1 MAARVIALAQRYRS
15 HFQSVTR
22 NVASAA
28 RDYLCGLFQAPK
40 KNMERMEEVVPDADE
55 QALQHFLSQSPWKAQ
70 NVMAQVAQEADV
82 LLGGYADSSLL
93 LDESAFTKKGT
104 HSVGVARQYNGRLGK
119 VDNCQ
124 VGVFAALSHGDR
136 VSPVG
141 ARLYL
146 PKGWTR
152 DRARCR
158 AVGVPPERFK
168 HQTKQVLALELV
180 AEARQRGVRFHWVQ
194 SDSGYGHD
202 RKFCQS
208 LAAAGERFLVGVPR
222 KQRIYLED
230 PQPVIPAKAGKPGRA
245 PTRLRAQVK
254 ATTVEKWA
262 KRQPKTAWRTLDLRD
277 ATKGKLEV
285 EVLERWVW
293 VWDGKSSQA
302 QYWRLVVERD
312 APSGTDYKY
321 ALSNAGTEVS
331 WEQIATQMRQRYWI
345 ERAFEDGKS
354 QVGWGDYQARGWVAW
369 HHHMALVMMAMLFLV
384 QERGRQQAAYPLI
397 SCTDVVEWLCWVL
410 PQRKVS
416 PAELLRQMTWRHAK
430 RQASID
436 AAYRKQQARRAA
448 SGSA

>member
-1 MAARVIALAQRYRS
+1 MAARVIALAQRYHS

-22 NVASAA
+22 NVADAA

-55 QALQHFLSQSPWKAQ
+55 QQLQHFLSQSPWEAQ
-70 NVMAQVAQEADV
+70 DVMAQVAQEADA
-82 LLGGYADSSLL
+82 LLGGHADSSLL
-93 LDESAFTKKGT
+93 LDESAFSKKGS

-141 ARLYL
+141 GRLYL
-146 PKGWTR
+146 SKGWTR

-158 AVGVPPERFK
+158 AAGVPPERFK

-180 AEARQRGVRFHWVQ
+180 VEARQRGVRFQWVQ

-202 RKFCQS
+202 AKFCQR
-208 LAAAGERFLVGVPR
+208 LAALEERFLVGVPR

-230 PQPVIPAKAGKPGRA
+230 PQPAVPAKGRKPGRT

-254 ATTVEKWA
+254 ATSVEKWA

-277 ATKGKLEV
+277 TTKGKLEV

-293 VWDGKSSQA
+293 VWDGKSPHA
-302 QYWRLVVERD
+302 QYGRLVVERD
-312 APSGTDYKY
+312 AQSGTDYKY

-331 WEQIATQMRQRYWI
+331 WEQVATQMRQRYWI

-384 QERGRQQAAYPLI
+384 QERGCQQAAHPLI
-397 SCTDVVEWLCWVL
+397 SCTDVVEWLGWVL
-410 PQRKVS
+410 PHRKVS